1 MKTIETIFKKFDS
14 EIPNKDI
21 INSELLCG
29 FNDELLPDIYKFT
42 NICIGH
48 KPSNKI
54 YVPGN
59 SFLIFINPQYTHL
72 ILDSLSSFLYI
83 KKHIPDIKLYAITT
97 SPGSSDRDFFNFVD
111 LDMFRLFD
119 QNFEES
125 KIKVLEGQYE
135 FENVYDFE
143 LKVRRDPVSARFDFP
158 FTEIRQLFTSMAREN
173 NKLVGKYYISRIGGL
188 KTGRVIEDEIKFEK
202 YFSSLGYNIL
212 NLEKMTLQNQIDT
225 FYNATEIVSISGSG
239 LTNTV
244 VCKEGT
250 KILEINTKPEE
261 YSYKTWA
268 RISKV
273 CKLDYLQVGLM
284 TENNTSE
291 ELIDKLKSIQHY
303 L

>member
-1 MKTIETIFKKFDS
+1 M
-14 EIPNKDI
+14 
-21 INSELLCG
+21 
-29 FNDELLPDIYKFT
+29 
-42 NICIGH
+42 
-48 KPSNKI
+48 
-54 YVPGN
+54 
-59 SFLIFINPQYTHL
+59 Q
-72 ILDSLSSFLYI
+72 
-83 KKHIPDIKLYAITT
+83 
-97 SPGSSDRDFFNFVD
+97 
-111 LDMFRLFD
+111 
-119 QNFEES
+119 
-125 KIKVLEGQYE
+125 
-135 FENVYDFE
+135 
-143 LKVRRDPVSARFDFP
+143 
-158 FTEIRQLFTSMAREN
+158 
-173 NKLVGKYYISRIGGL
+173 
-188 KTGRVIEDEIKFEK
+188 DEIKFEK

-250 KILEINTKPEE
+250 KTLEINTKPEE